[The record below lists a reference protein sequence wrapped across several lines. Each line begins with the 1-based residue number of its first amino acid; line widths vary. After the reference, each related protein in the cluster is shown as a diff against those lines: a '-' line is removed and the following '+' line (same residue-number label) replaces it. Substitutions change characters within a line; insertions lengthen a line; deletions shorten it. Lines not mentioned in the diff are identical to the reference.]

1 MARPRIEIDY
11 DEVIKLCHIQ
21 ATAEEICYVLGIS
34 EDTLDRR
41 LKEKYKVGYADFYK
55 KHSSLG
61 KISLRRN
68 MFKMSETNATMAIW
82 LSKQHLGM
90 REPSI
95 DLTIPED
102 EREEEMNEYEKWDSS
117 KVY

>member
-11 DEVIKLCHIQ
+11 DEVIKMCHIQ

-41 LKEKYKVGYADFYK
+41 LKEEFNIGFAEFSR
-55 KHSSLG
+55 KHSALG
-61 KISLRRN
+61 KMSLRRN
-68 MFKMSETNATMAIW
+68 MFRMAETNASMAIW

-90 REPSI
+90 KEPKI
-95 DLTIPED
+95 EVEIPYDEIEED
-102 EREEEMNEYEKWDSS
+102 MGDYEK
-117 KVY
+117 

>member
-11 DEVIKLCHIQ
+11 NEVIKLCNIQ

-41 LKEKYKVGYADFYK
+41 LKEKYKMGYAEFYK
-55 KHSSLG
+55 KHSAVG

-68 MFKMSETNATMAIW
+68 MFKMAETNATMAIW

-90 REPSI
+90 KEPKI
-95 DLTIPED
+95 ELEIPFDEED
-102 EREEEMNEYEKWDSS
+102 KAMEAYED
-117 KVY
+117 

>member
-11 DEVIKLCHIQ
+11 NEVIKLCNIQ

-41 LKEKYKVGYADFYK
+41 LKEKYNMGYAEFYK
-55 KHSSLG
+55 RHSAVG

-68 MFKMSETNATMAIW
+68 MFKMAETNATMAIW

-90 REPSI
+90 REPALEI
-95 DLTIPED
+95 KIPEEEQDDIMSEYD
-102 EREEEMNEYEKWDSS
+102 EK
-117 KVY
+117 